1 MVHLVGAGPG
11 DPELL
16 TIKALRLLQQADVV
30 VYDRLVSSA
39 ILDLIPAGIKRIYV
53 GKASGH
59 HHFTQ
64 DEINELLVRLA
75 NANRKVVRLKGG
87 DPYIF
92 GRGGEEVSF
101 LQQHGIHASVVPGIT
116 AASAVSYADIPLTY
130 RGIANG
136 VTLVTGHM
144 REDLELALD
153 WQALVNTG
161 TTLVLYMGLHH
172 LPEICQQLVAAG
184 MPADMPAALI
194 ENCSLPGQ
202 RRHITRLELLADDAR
217 RHAFKPPTL
226 VVIGHVVSLAAEL
239 SDWSILSLAELE
251 PAAHV

>member
-1 MVHLVGAGPG
+1 
-11 DPELL
+11 
-16 TIKALRLLQQADVV
+16 
-30 VYDRLVSSA
+30 
-39 ILDLIPAGIKRIYV
+39 
-53 GKASGH
+53 
-59 HHFTQ
+59 
-64 DEINELLVRLA
+64 
-75 NANRKVVRLKGG
+75 
-87 DPYIF
+87 
-92 GRGGEEVSF
+92 
-101 LQQHGIHASVVPGIT
+101 
-116 AASAVSYADIPLTY
+116 
-130 RGIANG
+130 
-136 VTLVTGHM
+136 M